1 MTFDPFAVFALP
13 RSFEID
19 RAALQRAWLAEASRW
34 HPDRFADPV
43 QRREAEGRSAEI
55 NRARVVLEDDEQR
68 ADALLALLGGPGR
81 GEDKS
86 LPEGFLMEVM
96 EVREELQDAMA
107 SGDASRRAEV
117 ERWADEQRA
126 AHRRRVADLFARA
139 GGRED
144 GATRAEIRR
153 ELNAWR
159 YVERLIEQLDPDYKA
174 P

>member
-1 MTFDPFAVFALP
+1 MSFDPFAVFALP
-13 RSFEID
+13 RAFEID

-43 QRREAEGRSAEI
+43 QRGEAEGRSAEI

-68 ADALLALLGGPGR
+68 ADALLLLLGGPGR

-86 LPEGFLMEVM
+86 LPDGFLMEVM
-96 EVREELQDAMA
+96 EVRERLEEAVA
-107 SGDASRRAEV
+107 SGDALRRTEV

-139 GGRED
+139 DGRDD
-144 GATRAEIRR
+144 GAALADIRR

-159 YVERLIEQLDPDYKA
+159 YIERLIEQLDPDYKA

>member
-43 QRREAEGRSAEI
+43 QRREAEHRSAAI
-55 NRARVVLEDDEQR
+55 NRARVILEDDEQR

-86 LPEGFLMEVM
+86 LPDGFLMEVM
-96 EVREELQDAMA
+96 EVREGLEEAVA
-107 SGDASRRAEV
+107 SGDGSRRAEV
-117 ERWADEQRA
+117 ERWADEQRG
-126 AHRRRVADLFARA
+126 AHRRRVADLFAR
-139 GGRED
+139 GD
-144 GATRAEIRR
+144 GRAEGAALADIRR

-159 YVERLIEQLDPDYKA
+159 YIERLIEQLDPDYKA

>member
-1 MTFDPFAVFALP
+1 MTFDPFAVFDLP

-43 QRREAEGRSAEI
+43 QRREAERRSAEI

-68 ADALLALLGGPGR
+68 ADALLSLLGGPGR

-86 LPEGFLMEVM
+86 LPDGFLMEVM
-96 EVREELQDAMA
+96 EVRERLEEAVA
-107 SGDASRRAEV
+107 SRDGSRRAEV

-126 AHRRRVADLFARA
+126 AHRRRVAELFARA
-139 GGRED
+139 DGRDD
-144 GATRAEIRR
+144 GAALADIRR

-159 YVERLIEQLDPDYKA
+159 YIERLIEQLDPDYKA